1 MSSRLSYK
9 KSCKYLVENGWDIAC
24 GDLFKHGWAGDG
36 DPPQSAAMPL
46 PGDEAPC
53 AVSFFRTI
61 VGGEEGIDSNEGL
74 QGLTLPR
81 SFICRCE
88 FSEISLAN
96 TDFSESF
103 ICWNEFNEVD
113 FSDANLQKSDLRAS
127 NFQTVNFSRANL
139 EDVDFRLAT
148 FDACEFAD
156 AKMTGCKI
164 LADLKL
170 VLKLTPEQC
179 KQVEWCTEDGE
190 EPPGG

>member
-1 MSSRLSYK
+1 M
-9 KSCKYLVENGWDIAC
+9 
-24 GDLFKHGWAGDG
+24 
-36 DPPQSAAMPL
+36 
-46 PGDEAPC
+46 
-53 AVSFFRTI
+53 
-61 VGGEEGIDSNEGL
+61 
-74 QGLTLPR
+74 
-81 SFICRCE
+81 
-88 FSEISLAN
+88 
-96 TDFSESF
+96 
-103 ICWNEFNEVD
+103 
-113 FSDANLQKSDLRAS
+113 
-127 NFQTVNFSRANL
+127 NFSRANL